1 MIDQASELRRLVLA
15 EGASGL
21 APEAPPPPRVTV
33 LGGKGGVG
41 ATTLAVNLSLALV
54 RQGRR
59 TLLIDANLQQP
70 DIASHCQLEDN
81 ESLPDVLSGRRT
93 LHEVIQRG
101 PAGLQIVPGAWAD
114 PRTKEYSA
122 TSNRRLV
129 GELNRLGAH
138 TDLVILEAGGGLCPS
153 AQRFAL
159 ASDLVLIVTGAENIS
174 IMDSYAAIKLL
185 SNSGQP
191 LPPIQTI
198 VNRVDDLEQAAS
210 VHQRIAQASH
220 RFLNIT
226 TAAAAT
232 IPTDALFADSI
243 ERSTPL
249 LVTAPNSPA
258 VRQIEHLAKQVLRTL
273 SEPEPM
279 SEPEPRRAAS

>member
-21 APEAPPPPRVTV
+21 APNAPSPPRITV

-59 TLLIDANLQQP
+59 TVLIDANLQQP
-70 DIASHCQLEDN
+70 DIASHCQLEDKD
-81 ESLPDVLSGRRT
+81 SLPDVLSGRRT

-114 PRTKEYSA
+114 PRTNEYSEN
-122 TSNRRLV
+122 SQRRLV
-129 GELNRLGAH
+129 AELKRLGAH
-138 TDLVILEAGGGLCPS
+138 TDLVLLEAGSGLCPS

-159 ASDLVLIVTGAENIS
+159 ASDLVLIVTGAENVS
-174 IMDSYAAIKLL
+174 IMDSYSAIKLL
-185 SNSGQP
+185 SSSEQP

-198 VNRVDDLEQAAS
+198 VNRVDDPELATS
-210 VHQRIAQASH
+210 VHQRIALASH

-226 TAAAAT
+226 TSAAAT
-232 IPTDALFADSI
+232 IPTDELFADSI

-258 VRQIEHLAKQVLRTL
+258 VRQIENLATQVLQTL
-273 SEPEPM
+273 SEPKHL
-279 SEPEPRRAAS
+279 SEPEQRRAAS